1 MQYTITTPRETRQL
15 QRTDGRHPSGAW
27 AEMDLKLVSI
37 YVSIYN
43 QFVYYTTRI
52 LATVYIQTMFSF
64 GLTPSEQRALAS
76 YASVLTLTTRLRKDI
91 VEDEGGGAEGREDD
105 EWWEPRR
112 SGSWSFL
119 GLELGIFD
127 SFFASFFL
135 GRLRFGFQDALLAHK
150 LLLLLVLPVLL
161 VLFHIHL
168 LHHAPRRALVTHLVL
183 YLLRDGFGRHSCV
196 LHGKHALARAL
207 IEVVECLV
215 RSA

>member
-64 GLTPSEQRALAS
+64 GLAPSEQRALAS

-119 GLELGIFD
+119 GLELG
-127 SFFASFFL
+127 S
-135 GRLRFGFQDALLAHK
+135 
-150 LLLLLVLPVLL
+150 
-161 VLFHIHL
+161 
-168 LHHAPRRALVTHLVL
+168 
-183 YLLRDGFGRHSCV
+183 
-196 LHGKHALARAL
+196 
-207 IEVVECLV
+207 
-215 RSA
+215 